1 MYFCRVIKQKQ
12 HAMKFHDVDP
22 NIQIVAII
30 QPTLVQL
37 VTIDGYHL
45 TFIPMSELQTH
56 VRIEVAIQDWLDV
69 AATYGDHGY
78 NLVKAIRLDWAWPNE
93 LQGCNEAELERLQAC
108 IAYQLAHK
116 RSITQFFQT
125 RK

>member
-1 MYFCRVIKQKQ
+1 
-12 HAMKFHDVDP
+12 MKFHDVDP

-30 QPTLVQL
+30 QPTMVQL
-37 VTIDGYHL
+37 VTLDGYHL
-45 TFIPMSELQTH
+45 TFVSLTDLQTH

-78 NLVKAIRLDWAWPNE
+78 HLVRAIHLRWTWPNE

-108 IAYQLAHK
+108 IAYQLAHM
-116 RSITQFFQT
+116 RSTTQFFKN

>member
-1 MYFCRVIKQKQ
+1 MYFCLVNKQQ
-12 HAMKFHDVDP
+12 RHAMKLHDVDP
-22 NIQIVAII
+22 NIQLVAIL
-30 QPTLVQL
+30 QPTMVQL
-37 VTIDGYHL
+37 VALDGYHF

-56 VRIEVAIQDWLDV
+56 VSIEVAIQDWLDV

-78 NLVKAIRLDWAWPNE
+78 NLVKAIHLSWAWPNE

-108 IAYQLAHK
+108 IAYQLAHM
-116 RSITQFFQT
+116 RSITQFFQN